1 MSQKVWLADDDTSVR
16 WVIRRA
22 LAGLGCEVREFENG
36 QALMQAVQARGEAPA
51 LIISDVRMPGLNG
64 MDLLAQLHRQ
74 YPELPV
80 IIITAYANLDS
91 SVNAHAGGAFDYLP
105 KPFDIDQLLDSVQR
119 ALQAGLNA
127 SSNNP
132 DEAPG
137 GFVGR
142 SPALQKVFQ
151 IIGRLSGSELNVL
164 IRGETGTGKELVARA
179 LHRHSRR
186 ANGPFVA
193 INSAAVPADLL
204 ESELFGHERGAFTG
218 AQQQRTGRFEQA
230 DGGTLF
236 LDEIGDMPLA
246 LQARL
251 LRVLAEGEFYRV
263 GGTRA
268 LRADVRIVSATN
280 QNLEQM
286 IEAGQFRRDLLH
298 RLNVVTIDL
307 PPLRERGDDVIELAE
322 HFLNRAASEQG
333 SAARQLGDA
342 ARTALRQHAFPGNV
356 RELENLC
363 QRLTAIGVGQ
373 TITAEEI
380 SQNPDAGQA
389 PTSDWLQGLE
399 QWAQQQLTQHQQLPL
414 EQARQ
419 DLENRLIEIALQHT
433 HGHRH
438 NAAKLLGIGR
448 NTLTRKLSSQEE

>member
-1 MSQKVWLADDDTSVR
+1 MSQRVWLADDDTSVR

-22 LAGLGCEVREFENG
+22 LSSLGCQVREFENG
-36 QALMQAVQARGEAPA
+36 QALIDALHTDEQAPA
-51 LIISDVRMPGLNG
+51 LVISDVRMPGLDG
-64 MDLLAQLHRQ
+64 MDLLAQLHCQ
-74 YPELPV
+74 HPHLPV

-127 SSNNP
+127 SEDNP

-186 ANGPFVA
+186 ADGPFVA

-218 AQQQRTGRFEQA
+218 AQQQRSGRFEQA

-280 QNLEQM
+280 QNLEHM

-322 HFLNRAASEQG
+322 HFLARAASEQG
-333 SAARQLGDA
+333 SSVRQLGEAARQ
-342 ARTALRQHAFPGNV
+342 ALRNHGFPGNV

-373 TITAEEI
+373 SIAAEEI
-380 SQNPDAGQA
+380 EQGAANSPSQA
-389 PTSDWLQGLE
+389 SDWLQALE
-399 QWAQQQLTQHQQLPL
+399 QWARQQLSEHHHLPL
-414 EQARQ
+414 DTARHE
-419 DLENRLIEIALQHT
+419 LETRLIELALEHT
-433 HGHRH
+433 GGHRH
-438 NAAKLLGIGR
+438 KAAKLLGIGR
-448 NTLTRKLSSQEE
+448 NTLTRKLSSLEE